1 MFPNLLIRKRNPEQ
15 GGRFGIIANDCIL
28 CDIKDNIST
37 FISIY
42 VIGTIGENTTGE

>member
-1 MFPNLLIRKRNPEQ
+1 MFANLLIRKRNPEQ
-15 GGRFGIIANDCIL
+15 GGRFEIIANDHIL

-42 VIGTIGENTTGE
+42 VIGTIGEKPKGE